1 MAKLIQVYNADALPV
16 MDIDGLTELQEDFK
30 NYTQTRRLADRI
42 AAVGF
47 KYPAF
52 VWHGDDG
59 AVYVLDAHSR
69 LRALR
74 LLQEDGWQIPPI
86 PVVTIQADS
95 LDAAKVELLH
105 LNSRYAEIQAE
116 SAFWRMLQEECDPIE
131 LETVTIPELE
141 GDVDSRP
148 MIDFA
153 IDEDD
158 HDAPDESSD
167 IERGRQAYP
176 LAIVL
181 TAEQYAAWAAY
192 KDKVGYSTDTKAFL
206 MLLQGQEAV

>member
-1 MAKLIQVYNADALPV
+1 MQD
-16 MDIDGLTELQEDFK
+16 DFK
-30 NYTQTRRLADRI
+30 DYTQTRKLADRI
-42 AAVGF
+42 ATAGF

-52 VWHGDDG
+52 IWTDADG
-59 AVYVLDAHSR
+59 TVYVLDAHSR

-74 LLQEDGWQIPPI
+74 LLAEDGWQIPPI
-86 PVVTIQADS
+86 PVVTIQAAN
-95 LDAAKVELLH
+95 LMEAKAELLH

-116 SAFWRMLQEECDPIE
+116 SAFWAGVLADCEPLD
-131 LETVTIPELE
+131 LETVVIPELE
-141 GDVDSRP
+141 TDDRP

-153 IDEDD
+153 MDDEDSPANAQAGD
-158 HDAPDESSD
+158 SD

-192 KDKVGYSTDTKAFL
+192 KEQIGYSTDTKAFL
-206 MLLQGQEAV
+206 MLLSGQEVV